1 MTYIKLKL
9 NFTQKL
15 LVVYSFAIAMLVAI
29 AAASILFAINVPSFT
44 VDVAAIA
51 AIHPFVGLLS
61 NLGIML
67 WCISAAAGFFAAMI
81 LRATGKTERF
91 SFLFCS
97 ALLSTYLM
105 LDDAFLF
112 HEVLAHDFFGLSE
125 KAVFLLLGIAVL
137 CYLIGFIQNI
147 LRTRYAILVTAVGF
161 LATSVF
167 VDAILEPWL
176 SQLGQWQFFIEDG
189 AKWLGIVS
197 WCIYHVST
205 AFDIVVQT
213 IVPQRAAPAAEL

>member
-1 MTYIKLKL
+1 MKL

-67 WCISAAAGFFAAMI
+67 WCISAAAGFFGAMI
-81 LRATGKTERF
+81 LRATGNTERF

-125 KAVFLLLGIAVL
+125 KTVFLLLGIAVI

-213 IVPQRAAPAAEL
+213 LAPQRAAPAAEL